1 MLKSYRVARKILI
14 IIGIIFIS
22 SGLIVTSLNIA
33 GIIPASYNWQGPI
46 FLILGIVGFLM
57 SYFGLKIR
65 KTWVLVILFCTY
77 VPWTVVGLIGDFKQK
92 LWPLVIGEGMGL
104 LIIFLVLITL
114 WMQLEDHQ
122 TNG

>member
-1 MLKSYRVARKILI
+1 LKSYRVARKILI

-77 VPWTVVGLIGDFKQK
+77 VPWTVVGLIGDSKHKF
-92 LWPLVIGEGMGL
+92 WPLVIGEGMGL
-104 LIIFLVLITL
+104 VIIFLVLITL
-114 WMQLEDHQ
+114 WMQIEDHQ

>member
-77 VPWTVVGLIGDFKQK
+77 VPWTVLGLIGDIKQK
-92 LWPLVIGEGMGL
+92 IWPLVIGEGVGL
-104 LIIFLVLITL
+104 VIVFLVLINL
-114 WMQLEDHQ
+114 WKQIEDPQ